1 LEFKRNTLLPRWLPH
16 AQAYLEGERVYQNPV
31 LVYCIIWLFD
41 TGQFEMALRWT
52 DIAIEQGQKTPEN
65 FKSELPTFVAHFILE
80 WAETEAERG
89 NSIAPYFQQVF
100 EKIRDK
106 WRVNERLAAR
116 YWRFA
121 GVLLLRG
128 DDGKPL
134 ASAINDPEIL
144 QQADQYLERAAWLH
158 PKIQVKTLRQR
169 IAARLRALQGT

>member
-1 LEFKRNTLLPRWLPH
+1 
-16 AQAYLEGERVYQNPV
+16 
-31 LVYCIIWLFD
+31 
-41 TGQFEMALRWT
+41 
-52 DIAIEQGQKTPEN
+52 
-65 FKSELPTFVAHFILE
+65 KSELPTFVAHFILE

-134 ASAINDPEIL
+134 ASAINDPERL
-144 QQADQYLERAAWLH
+144 QQADQCLERAAWLH

>member
-1 LEFKRNTLLPRWLPH
+1 
-16 AQAYLEGERVYQNPV
+16 
-31 LVYCIIWLFD
+31 
-41 TGQFEMALRWT
+41 M
-52 DIAIEQGQKTPEN
+52 
-65 FKSELPTFVAHFILE
+65 
-80 WAETEAERG
+80 
-89 NSIAPYFQQVF
+89 F

-134 ASAINDPEIL
+134 ASAINDPERL
-144 QQADQYLERAAWLH
+144 QQADQCLEQAAWLH